1 MQTVSQAWQ
10 PKVLSTRKDPTQ
22 SKCTTTKTFCY
33 CTWPAVCACA
43 GVFHEEYSEESLR
56 YGYLKYIIRSGA
68 KSMLAYIYGKFP
80 NICYFP
86 CSIINLFLIQIMAV
100 IPRKR
105 VRTVYYCFCILR
117 AVWTAFTCA
126 VLSYSWYVCSRK
138 RTCRD
143 IIKTRWANNSPHQV
157 YQKIKAVTTGANVSV
172 HIE

>member
-1 MQTVSQAWQ
+1 MQTASQAWQ

-22 SKCTTTKTFCY
+22 SKCTTTKTVR
-33 CTWPAVCACA
+33 PAHAQA
-43 GVFHEEYSEESLR
+43 FLKQNILKKFFRYARENGSLP
-56 YGYLKYIIRSGA
+56 YIIRPGT

-105 VRTVYYCFCILR
+105 VRTVYYCICILR

-157 YQKIKAVTTGANVSV
+157 YQKIKAVTTGADVSV